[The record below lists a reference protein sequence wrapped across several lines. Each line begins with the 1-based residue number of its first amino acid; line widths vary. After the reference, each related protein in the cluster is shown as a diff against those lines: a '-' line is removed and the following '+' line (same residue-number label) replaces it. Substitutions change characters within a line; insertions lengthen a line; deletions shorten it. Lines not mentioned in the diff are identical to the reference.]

1 MNAKKE
7 LSSILIAGLVIGAI
21 AALLVMLGN
30 PANMGFCIAC
40 FLRDIAGGLGLHRA
54 AAVQYIRPEI
64 IGLVLGSLIVS
75 FRHKEFLPRGGSS
88 PLTRFVIAFFVM
100 IGCLMFLGC
109 PFRMILRLAGGDGN
123 ALFGLIGFVIG
134 ILCGV
139 FVGMTTNSLGS
150 TTIYQ
155 FTENATSQ
163 YYLEPG
169 DKIVEVNGHDVGI
182 VSELSFRIMWEAK
195 NPTTAVVVTE
205 SGEKKTLEN
214 VGLVDITV
222 IRDGK
227 EMLICDVP
235 FSMATEQGIGMGQMD
250 FQVYR
255 ERASFSTVTRHTL
268 CLARSNVSQIWAS
281 LGGLFTGRVNI
292 SHMSGP
298 VGINEQM
305 SEAAGFG
312 FEYLIYFAALIAINL
327 GVFNLLP
334 IPALDGGRIFF
345 LLIEAIR
352 GKPISPEIEGK
363 IHTVALVLL
372 LALSVFVLFKDIFAL
387 FV

>member
-1 MNAKKE
+1 MVILFAILMFGFLITIHEFGHYLFARIFKVGVKEFSVGMGPKILSHRSKKTNILYSLRLLPFGGYVSMVGEDEDSNDENALHKKPAWQR
-7 LSSILIAGLVIGAI
+7 LIIMA
-21 AALLVMLGN
+21 
-30 PANMGFCIAC
+30 
-40 FLRDIAGGLGLHRA
+40 AGG
-54 AAVQYIRPEI
+54 VFNI
-64 IGLVLGSLIVS
+64 IVGV
-75 FRHKEFLPRGGSS
+75 
-88 PLTRFVIAFFVM
+88 
-100 IGCLMFLGC
+100 
-109 PFRMILRLAGGDGN
+109 
-123 ALFGLIGFVIG
+123 

-163 YYLEPG
+163 YYLQPG
-169 DKIVEVNGHDVGI
+169 DQIVEVNGHDVGI
-182 VSELSFRIMWEAK
+182 VSELSFRIMWEAED
-195 NPTTAVVVTE
+195 PTTAVVVTE

-214 VGLVDITV
+214 VGLMDITV
-222 IRDGK
+222 IRDGE

-281 LGGLFTGRVNI
+281 LGGLFTGRVNL

-298 VGINEQM
+298 VGITEQM
-305 SEAAGFG
+305 SEAAGLG
-312 FEYLIYFAALIAINL
+312 FEYLIYFTALIAINL

-345 LLIEAIR
+345 LLIEAVR

-363 IHTVALVLL
+363 IHTVALVML

>member
-1 MNAKKE
+1 MVILFAILMFGFLITIHEFGHYLFARIFKVGVKEFSVGMGPKILSHRSKKTNILYSLRLLPFGGYVSMVGEDEDSDDENALSKK
-7 LSSILIAGLVIGAI
+7 SAWKRLIIMA
-21 AALLVMLGN
+21 
-30 PANMGFCIAC
+30 
-40 FLRDIAGGLGLHRA
+40 AGG
-54 AAVQYIRPEI
+54 VFNI
-64 IGLVLGSLIVS
+64 IVGV
-75 FRHKEFLPRGGSS
+75 
-88 PLTRFVIAFFVM
+88 
-100 IGCLMFLGC
+100 
-109 PFRMILRLAGGDGN
+109 
-123 ALFGLIGFVIG
+123 

-169 DKIVEVNGHDVGI
+169 DKITEVNGHNVGI
-182 VSELSFRIMWEAK
+182 VSELSFRIMWEAE

-214 VGLVDITV
+214 VGLVDVTV

-255 ERASFSTVTRHTL
+255 ERAGFGSVIRHTF
-268 CLARSNVSQIWAS
+268 CLARNDVNQIWAS
-281 LGGLFTGRVNI
+281 LGGLFSGRVNF

-298 VGINEQM
+298 VGITEQM
-305 SEAAGFG
+305 SEAAGLG

-352 GKPISPEIEGK
+352 GKPIKPEIEGK
-363 IHTVALVLL
+363 IHTVALIML